1 MRLEILQWLEL
12 RLHTRSLRPARRRRQ
27 WLRSLSLGGL
37 AMPPRG
43 AGAADT
49 WVDADED
56 AVHTKDI
63 CLFNVCDGV
72 HPYLRFLNP
81 HCPCGPPSCFLRPS
95 AAAPA
100 LHPSHPVHPVP
111 TPTW

>member
-1 MRLEILQWLEL
+1 
-12 RLHTRSLRPARRRRQ
+12 
-27 WLRSLSLGGL
+27 
-37 AMPPRG
+37 MPPRG

-72 HPYLRFLNP
+72 HPYSPYLDP
-81 HCPCGPPSCFLRPS
+81 PCPCGPANVWLRRG
-95 AAAPA
+95 AAPPARDPTSA
-100 LHPSHPVHPVP
+100 LLPRYGPQRYQYDSDSDSDSDRWLDPDRHSDFEWLDPD
-111 TPTW
+111 